1 MVNFFWERLVLDA
14 FFKNYLQN
22 RQLEMDVALCTKI
35 WLRQIYLPEL
45 EEKQPELHHFYRPLD
60 ILEEMI
66 P

>member
-1 MVNFFWERLVLDA
+1 MLDA

-22 RQLEMDVALCTKI
+22 CQLEMDVALCTKI
-35 WLRQIYLPEL
+35 WLRQIYLPEF